1 MEKPEILIVHQ
12 CVPDDALPDEK
23 DVLVQAGEISK
34 SLINLGYNVRTVS
47 VDITFSFISEFIE
60 KRPYAVFN
68 LVETFNGNA
77 VNAHLVPLMLEQFK
91 IPVTGNS
98 SSAIFLTTNKVLT
111 KDILLANNIPT
122 ANWHTKKRGESF
134 QKDFYIFKPVSED
147 ASIGITNENLK
158 HVENVDDADRTIEQ
172 FEHKYKIPFFCEKFI
187 DGREFNV
194 SVVGNNGNA
203 RVLFPA
209 EMIFFQDGHENKILC
224 YDSKWN
230 EESEK
235 YDTSRR
241 TFDLGDEDRKLIKKL
256 KTICERCWKIFNL
269 SGYVRV
275 DFRVD
280 KKNNPY
286 VLEINANPCLSP
298 DSGLF
303 AAAQNE
309 GLSYKELINII
320 LVEAEN
326 ENKRKNSS
334 D

>member
-1 MEKPEILIVHQ
+1 MGKPEIFIFHQ
-12 CVPDDALPDEK
+12 YVPGDALPDEK

-34 SLINLGYNVRTVS
+34 VLIDSGFKVKILP
-47 VDITFSFISEFIE
+47 VDLDFSFIKSIA
-60 KRPYAVFN
+60 KKPYAVFN
-68 LVETFNGNA
+68 LVETFNSSA
-77 VNAHLVPLMLEQFK
+77 VNAHVVPLILEQFK
-91 IPVTGNS
+91 IPFSGNS
-98 SSAIFLTTNKVLT
+98 SSAIFITTDKVLT
-111 KDILLANNIPT
+111 KDILFANNIPT

-134 QKDFYIFKPVSED
+134 QKDLYIFKPVSED

-158 HVENVDDADRTIEQ
+158 HVENVNDANRIIEH
-172 FEHKYKIPFFCEKFI
+172 FEHKYNIPFFCEKFI

-194 SVVGNNGNA
+194 SVVGNNGEA
-203 RVLFPA
+203 RVLLPA

-230 EESEK
+230 EDSPK
-235 YDTSRR
+235 YDSSRR
-241 TFDLGDEDRKLIKKL
+241 TFEMSGDDKILIKKL
-256 KTICERCWKIFNL
+256 KDICEKCWKVFKL
-269 SGYVRV
+269 SGYARV

-280 KKNNPY
+280 KDNNPF

-303 AAAQNE
+303 AAAGNE

-320 LVEAEN
+320 LAEAKN
-326 ENKRKNSS
+326 ENKRNNSS

>member
-1 MEKPEILIVHQ
+1 MGKPEILIFHQ

-34 SLINLGYNVRTVS
+34 VLIDSGFKVKILP
-47 VDITFSFISEFIE
+47 VDLNFSFIKLIV
-60 KRPYAVFN
+60 KKPYAVFN
-68 LVETFNGNA
+68 LVETFNSSA
-77 VNAHLVPLMLEQFK
+77 VNAHVVPLILEQFK
-91 IPVTGNS
+91 VPFSGNS
-98 SSAIFLTTNKVLT
+98 SSAIFITTDKVLT
-111 KDILLANNIPT
+111 KDILFANNIPT

-134 QKDFYIFKPVSED
+134 QKDLYIFKPVSED

-158 HVENVDDADRTIEQ
+158 HLENSDEADETIKY
-172 FEHKYKIPFFCEKFI
+172 FEKKYKIPFFCEKFI

-194 SVVGNNGNA
+194 SVIGNNGDA

-209 EMIFFQDGHENKILC
+209 EMIFFEDGHENKILC

-241 TFDLGDEDRKLIKKL
+241 TFDLGDEDKKLIKKL
-256 KTICERCWKIFNL
+256 KAICEKCWKVFKL
-269 SGYVRV
+269 SGYARV

-280 KKNNPY
+280 KNNNPF

-303 AAAQNE
+303 AAAGNE

-320 LVEAEN
+320 LTEAKN

>member
-1 MEKPEILIVHQ
+1 MGKPEILILHQ
-12 CVPDDALPDEK
+12 CVPDDAQPDEK

-34 SLINLGYNVRTVS
+34 VLIDSGFKVNILP
-47 VDITFSFISEFIE
+47 VDLDFSFIKLIA
-60 KRPYAVFN
+60 KKPYAVFN
-68 LVETFNGNA
+68 LVETFNSSA
-77 VNAHLVPLMLEQFK
+77 VNAHLVPLILEQFK
-91 IPVTGNS
+91 IPFSGNS
-98 SSAIFLTTNKVLT
+98 SSAIFITTDKVLT
-111 KDILLANNIPT
+111 KDILFANNIPT
-122 ANWHTKKRGESF
+122 ANWHTKKRGEPF

-158 HVENVDDADRTIEQ
+158 HLENLDEADAAIEY
-172 FEHKYKIPFFCEKFI
+172 FEKKYKIPFFCEKFI

-194 SVVGNNGNA
+194 SVIGNKGDA

-209 EMIFFQDGHENKILC
+209 EMIFFEDGHENKILC

-230 EESEK
+230 EGSEK

-241 TFDLGDEDRKLIKKL
+241 TFDIGDEDKKLIKKL
-256 KTICERCWKIFNL
+256 KAICEKCWKVFKL
-269 SGYVRV
+269 SGYARV

-280 KKNNPY
+280 KNNNPY

-303 AAAQNE
+303 AAAGNE

-320 LVEAEN
+320 LAEAKN

-334 D
+334 E